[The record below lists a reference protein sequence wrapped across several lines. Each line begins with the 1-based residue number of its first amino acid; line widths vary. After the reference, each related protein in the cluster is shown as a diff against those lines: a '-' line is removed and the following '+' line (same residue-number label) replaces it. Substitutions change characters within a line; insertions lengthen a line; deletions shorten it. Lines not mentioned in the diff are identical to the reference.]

1 MNPLL
6 YFHRSSNSPSNQISE
21 DKIKNYTL
29 TNKEEVE
36 NGYNS
41 NVDKDSE
48 MNNFEKV
55 RIAAIE
61 DWILSRETEE
71 AIVLETN
78 VLMGAPNN

>member
-1 MNPLL
+1 MNSLL

-21 DKIKNYTL
+21 NEIKNHAL
-29 TNKEEVE
+29 ADKEVG

-48 MNNFEKV
+48 MNNFEEV